1 MEPLFGVAEVRRHS
15 RDAILYEGVYQSR
28 MEGKRTEAADKLF
41 TIPAT
46 RT

>member
-15 RDAILYEGVYQSR
+15 RDAILYEGEYQPR
-28 MEGKRTEAADKLF
+28 VEGKRVEATDKLF
-41 TIPAT
+41 AIPAT